1 MKDKMQPEK
10 LTKLNDQ
17 LKQQIA
23 DSEFESANTTLAEL
37 ITSLNNLPDNWQ
49 ESQQWVTVVA
59 EADNYLTEIQPILEA
74 EQEKARSAMSKIT
87 KSKKGVKAYTE

>member
-87 KSKKGVKAYTE
+87 KSKKGVKAYTK

>member
-1 MKDKMQPEK
+1 MQPEK

>member
-37 ITSLNNLPDNWQ
+37 IRSLNHLPDNWQ

-59 EADNYLTEIQPILEA
+59 EADEYLTEIQPTLEA

-87 KSKKGVKAYTE
+87 KSKKGVKAYTK

>member
-1 MKDKMQPEK
+1 DKMQPEK

-17 LKQQIA
+17 LKQQIE

-74 EQEKARSAMSKIT
+74 EQEKARS
-87 KSKKGVKAYTE
+87 

>member
-17 LKQQIA
+17 LKQQLA

-37 ITSLNNLPDNWQ
+37 IRSLNHLPDNWQ

-59 EADNYLTEIQPILEA
+59 EADKYLTEIQPTLEA

-87 KSKKGVKAYTE
+87 KSKKGVKAYTK